1 VTPCCSR
8 QVRKALRLVEPPV
21 VVPAAPVV
29 VVPLVVAAEVEVVE
43 PEDAELDPHAETAK
57 ARTSPRIR
65 RPSAFAALPL
75 VRCLFCVMD
84 SASLSRMIGT

>member
-1 VTPCCSR
+1 
-8 QVRKALRLVEPPV
+8 VRLAEPPV
-21 VVPAAPVV
+21 AVPVAPVV
-29 VVPLVVAAEVEVVE
+29 VVVPVVVATEVEVVE
-43 PEDAELDPHAETAK
+43 PGDAELDPHAETAK
-57 ARTSPRIR
+57 ARTSPRVR